1 MLEPTWMTEIT
12 RVPRRRDAG
21 RSERPNRRWLVEA
34 APYLV
39 AAVWMAGTLAAVIG
53 GAATG
58 RREMLEWCRSDAV
71 LAGVGALA
79 GITSLVGSL
88 RRR

>member
-1 MLEPTWMTEIT
+1 MLEPTWMTQIT
-12 RVPRRRDAG
+12 RGARAVETREK
-21 RSERPNRRWLVEA
+21 SNRGWLVEA

-53 GAATG
+53 GAVTG
-58 RREMLEWCRSDAV
+58 RRELLEWCRSDAV